1 VGPQGTRPLI
11 FDAGALVQLERGNA
25 NLVQLIQDA
34 RQQRRVIIV
43 PATVLAEVWRSA
55 TGTQVAIARLL
66 KRQQRGDVQVAVLDE
81 LSAKGVGLL
90 AAASGHDDVPDG
102 HVAYLSLQH
111 GAAPVLTQDPD
122 DLRSLSPRI
131 PIVVT

>member
-1 VGPQGTRPLI
+1 MGAQSSRPLI

-25 NLVQLIQDA
+25 NLVQLVQEA
-34 RQQRRVIIV
+34 RQQRRRIIV
-43 PATVLAEVWRSA
+43 PATVLADVWRGA
-55 TGTQVAIARLL
+55 TGTPVAIARLL
-66 KRQQRGDVQVAVLDE
+66 KRQQRGEVQVAVLDE
-81 LSAKGVGLL
+81 TSARGAGLL
-90 AAASGHDDVPDG
+90 AAASGHDVVPDG

-131 PIVVT
+131 PLVVV